1 MSKPKGTSGGANT
14 LLVLSSIYNSLTRT
28 EKKIADVI
36 QQDPEAVVYITLTD
50 LAEKAGTGETSVL
63 RLCRKIGFKG
73 YQEFKLS
80 LAQDLV
86 VPVRNVHSE
95 IEETDDIRSMA
106 AKITAENTKAIEN
119 TLNMLDTA
127 QMERAIDA
135 IGAARKIYFFGVGSS
150 GNTAL
155 DAKYRFM
162 RLGYDTEAVIDPHMM
177 AMNAALMRDGDVVFA
192 VSTTGSTKDIVDAVR
207 LAKEKSVFL
216 ICLTS
221 HLRSPLTQYADV
233 VLLSKS
239 RETPLQGGAFSS
251 KLSQI
256 HVLDILSTATAIR
269 FKDKAYEALGRTS
282 KSVLEKIY

>member
-1 MSKPKGTSGGANT
+1 MSKLKGTSSGANT

-95 IEETDDIRSMA
+95 IEETDDVCAIA

-162 RLGYDTEAVIDPHMM
+162 RLGFDTEAVIDPHMM
-177 AMNAALMRDGDVVFA
+177 SMTAALMRDCDVVFA

-207 LAKEKSVFL
+207 LAKEKPVFL

-221 HLRSPLTQYADV
+221 HLRSPLTQFADV

-256 HVLDILSTATAIR
+256 HVLDVLSTATAIR
-269 FKDKAYEALGRTS
+269 FKDRAYEALGRTS

>member
-95 IEETDDIRSMA
+95 IEETDDIRAMA
-106 AKITAENTKAIEN
+106 TKITAENTKAIEN
-119 TLNMLDTA
+119 TLNMLDTT

-177 AMNAALMRDGDVVFA
+177 AMTAALMQDGDVVFA

-207 LAKEKSVFL
+207 LAKQKSVFL

-221 HLRSPLTQYADV
+221 HLRSPLTQFADV

-256 HVLDILSTATAIR
+256 HVLDVLSTATAIR

-282 KSVLEKIY
+282 KSVLDKIY

>member
-95 IEETDDIRSMA
+95 IEETDDIRAMA

-119 TLNMLDTA
+119 TLNMLDTT

-177 AMNAALMRDGDVVFA
+177 AMTAALMQDGDVVFA

-207 LAKEKSVFL
+207 LAKQKSVFL

-221 HLRSPLTQYADV
+221 HLRSPLTQFADV

-256 HVLDILSTATAIR
+256 HVLDVLSTATAIR

-282 KSVLEKIY
+282 KSVLDKIY

>member
-1 MSKPKGTSGGANT
+1 MSKLKGTSSGANT

-50 LAEKAGTGETSVL
+50 LAERAGTGETSVL
-63 RLCRKIGFKG
+63 RLCRKIGFNG
-73 YQEFKLS
+73 FQEFKLS

-95 IEETDDIRSMA
+95 IEETDDLRAIA

-177 AMNAALMRDGDVVFA
+177 AMTAALMREGDVVFA

-207 LAKEKSVFL
+207 LAKDKPVFL

-221 HLRSPLTQYADV
+221 HLRSPLTQFADV

-256 HVLDILSTATAIR
+256 HVLDVLSTATAIR